1 MLFKERPDFSY
12 DTSQYK
18 SIIDLFMLFLYNDF
32 GSRVGFMKPLII
44 IPAYNEEKSILRTV
58 ETIRKFDESLN
69 YVVIN
74 DGSTDNTKKI
84 LEENNI
90 NYIDLPF
97 NLGIGAAVQ
106 TGYKYAYRNGY
117 DIAIQFD
124 GDGQHDI
131 TYVNKL
137 IDKIEKGANM
147 VIGSRYVDNVSTFKS
162 TRSRQLGIKIIS
174 GLIKFLSGKRIKDVT
189 SGFRAADRKVMEL
202 FCNNYPFDYPEPITN
217 YALLKLGFKIDE
229 VGVNMFERNGGK
241 SSINFIKSI
250 YYMFNVCLS
259 IILFKP
265 KKIKEKIL

>member
-1 MLFKERPDFSY
+1 MG
-12 DTSQYK
+12 YK
-18 SIIDLFMLFLYNDF
+18 HSRYIDIIDLFMLFLYNNF
-32 GSRVGFMKPLII
+32 GSRVDYMKPLVI
-44 IPAYNEEKSILRTV
+44 IPAYNEEKNILKTI
-58 ETIRKFDESLN
+58 ETIKKYDKNLD

-137 IDKIEKGANM
+137 IERIEKGANM
-147 VIGSRYVDNVSTFKS
+147 VIGSRYVEDISTFKS

-174 GLIKFLSGKRIKDVT
+174 GLIKLLSGKRIKDVT
-189 SGFRAADRKVMEL
+189 SGFRAVDREVMEL
-202 FCNNYPFDYPEPITN
+202 FCHNYPFDYPEPITN
-217 YALLKLGFKIDE
+217 YALLKLGFKVDE
-229 VGVNMFERNGGK
+229 VGVNMFERSGGK

-265 KKIKEKIL
+265 KKFKERKI